1 MMHQEEYNNQNYMAY
16 GSPQQQQVPQY
27 NDPLPPPLD
36 MQTTQQDLDS
46 FYSEDLSK
54 GVPQSFSEQEAAA
67 AAAQQQSQRQS
78 SSSFSNRLSAIGKRL
93 SLLEDRVILNSGGM
107 SSHRHPKLFVRLT
120 LFMVLLM
127 AFALFMFLLF
137 TPTAFPWFVP
147 IWWFSLCVV
156 AVLYISGAQNPLLGT
171 RALSYHFVI
180 SILTSFTLIV
190 CNEHAS
196 SYPWSFYPVGV
207 LSLLL
212 AIHMVYVL
220 FPDYSSHFHIH
231 AMIWFVGNSLLF
243 LAWCYSRKGKII
255 TFPWFFFPLVVWTIL
270 LAVHGVVWIYLKR
283 RRDRRYS
290 GAMESV
296 PDTNNV

>member
-1 MMHQEEYNNQNYMAY
+1 M
-16 GSPQQQQVPQY
+16 
-27 NDPLPPPLD
+27 
-36 MQTTQQDLDS
+36 
-46 FYSEDLSK
+46 
-54 GVPQSFSEQEAAA
+54 
-67 AAAQQQSQRQS
+67 
-78 SSSFSNRLSAIGKRL
+78 
-93 SLLEDRVILNSGGM
+93 
-107 SSHRHPKLFVRLT
+107 
-120 LFMVLLM
+120 
-127 AFALFMFLLF
+127 
-137 TPTAFPWFVP
+137 P

-156 AVLYISGAQNPLLGT
+156 AVLYISGTQNPLLGT
-171 RALSYHFVI
+171 RALSYHFFI

-196 SYPWSFYPVGV
+196 SYPWSFYPVGI
-207 LSLLL
+207 LSLML